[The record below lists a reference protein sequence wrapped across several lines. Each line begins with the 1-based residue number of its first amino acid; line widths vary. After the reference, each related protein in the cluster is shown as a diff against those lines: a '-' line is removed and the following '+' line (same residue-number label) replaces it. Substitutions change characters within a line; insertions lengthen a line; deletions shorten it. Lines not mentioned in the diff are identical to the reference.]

1 MAEIIL
7 DTEGVRLPE
16 GLTKAQLQIAA
27 ERCAALAERRAQPE
41 APWREI
47 TLHVTHDAENQ
58 EVNRRIL
65 GHDYATDVITQAYEP
80 FPFEPPGLVAE
91 LYVNV
96 DEARRNAERL
106 GRTTW
111 AEELLLYI
119 AHGCD
124 HLTGADDAT
133 PAQRQA
139 MRRRDLRWMRLA
151 AQAAKLP

>member
-7 DTEGVRLPE
+7 DCAGVRLPT
-16 GLTKAQLQIAA
+16 GLTRAALTRAAGRCAAAA
-27 ERCAALAERRAQPE
+27 ERLARPG

-47 TLHVTHDAENQ
+47 TLHVTHDAANREM
-58 EVNRRIL
+58 NRRIL
-65 GHDYATDVITQAYEP
+65 GHDYPTDVITQRYEP

-91 LYVNV
+91 LFVNV

-106 GRTTW
+106 RRTSW
-111 AEELLLYI
+111 AEELVLYV

-133 PAQRQA
+133 PEGRRA
-139 MRRRDLRWMRLA
+139 MRRRDLRWMRA
-151 AQAAKLP
+151 ALKEG

>member
-7 DTEGVRLPE
+7 DTEGVRLPT
-16 GLTKAQLQIAA
+16 GLTKAGLLAA
-27 ERCAALAERRAQPE
+27 ASRAAALAERRARPE

-47 TLHVTHDAENQ
+47 TLHVTHDADNR

-65 GHDYATDVITQAYEP
+65 GHDYATDVITQAYAP

-96 DEARRNAERL
+96 DEAHRNAERL

-111 AEELLLYI
+111 AEELLLYV

-133 PAQRQA
+133 PGQRRE
-139 MRRRDLRWMRLA
+139 MRRRDLRWMRLMA
-151 AQAAKLP
+151 AEAGL